1 MFHRVMVATDFSS
14 SSEAAGNAG
23 MSLAIAFAA
32 EVILVHVVSFVYYD
46 VAYANI
52 RSAEDE
58 ARRSAEKRLVAIAAS
73 MEARGLRV
81 RTLVRAGKAGESI
94 ADAAREVGADLMVVG
109 THGRHGLNRL
119 LLGSVAE
126 RVVRLAPCHVLTV
139 KSV

>member
-1 MFHRVMVATDFSS
+1 MFHRIMVATDFSA
-14 SSEAAGNAG
+14 SSEAAANAG
-23 MSLAIAFAA
+23 MSLALAYAA

-52 RSAEDE
+52 RGAEDE
-58 ARRSAEKRLVAIAAS
+58 ARRSAEKRLAEIAAT
-73 MEARGLRV
+73 MEARHLKV

-94 ADAAREVGADLMVVG
+94 ADAAHEEGADLVVVG

-139 KSV
+139 KSA